1 MLEVLVIGAGTDY
14 GLFLVF
20 RARENLRDGLDKRE
34 ASSRPSRG
42 SASRSRSRVDRHRR
56 AALAAGRVV
65 RIYSN
70 LGIPL
75 AIAIGIM
82 LIAGLTLLPAVL
94 AILGRAV
101 FWPPSRARAAQD
113 GAWGTLAARIVH
125 RPAAVLSIG
134 VVLFGALALDTL
146 GYKSEGVSKGI
157 APPAGSDSA
166 AGTTRRRGTSRRCR
180 PTRRCWST
188 RWARRSGTDATPL
201 PGASSS

>member
-1 MLEVLVIGAGTDY
+1 VLVIGAGTDY

-34 ASSRPSRG
+34 AVVQAVARVGESITFSGLTVIAALLSLLAASFG
-42 SASRSRSRVDRHRR
+42 IYSTSAS
-56 AALAAGRVV
+56 
-65 RIYSN
+65 
-70 LGIPL
+70 PL

-101 FWPPSRARAAQD
+101 FWPSKPRPGQRKT
-113 GAWGTLAARIVH
+113 GAWGTLARFASCTAPR
-125 RPAAVLSIG
+125 VLSIG
-134 VVLFGALALDTL
+134 VVLFGALALGTL
-146 GYKSEGVSKGI
+146 GLQVRGRSKGI

-166 AGTTRRRGTSRRCR
+166 AGTTAQARYFRRCR

-188 RWARRSGTDATPL
+188 RWARRSGPTPRRW